1 MNFSAKWKSMKGYI
15 TVYLF
20 SSVKITELNLT
31 ADMSFQPV
39 NGLLFDVQ
47 NSSII
52 LNFQRRVTYW
62 LL

>member
-1 MNFSAKWKSMKGYI
+1 MT

-20 SSVKITELNLT
+20 TSIKITELNLT

-39 NGLLFDVQ
+39 DGLLFDVQ
-47 NSSII
+47 NSSIT
-52 LNFQRRVTYW
+52 LNFQRRVIYW